1 MTPRE
6 FYRERTGAR
15 ERDLELSWTMANL
28 IGQAQA
34 GTLKPLE
41 TLLGHRNGPRRTSR
55 EAQRQ
60 MLHFLSERYQIPLK
74 VVH

>member
-1 MTPRE
+1 
-6 FYRERTGAR
+6 
-15 ERDLELSWTMANL
+15 MATL
-28 IGQAQA
+28 IAQAQA

-41 TLLGHRNGPRRTSR
+41 TILGHRDGPRQTSR